1 MQIFFTFTAYSR
13 PIPVFFFFSSSF
25 TVLRDTTDRSPVP
38 EPNSAKEEKAAHVVQ
53 PRADLRAGEALPPAE
68 VSRVRGARH
77 ARQGL
82 EDDRRS
88 GQNLVPEQ
96 KNKMEV
102 RENIRF

>member
-1 MQIFFTFTAYSR
+1 MQIFFTFSILTANSC
-13 PIPVFFFFSSSF
+13 FFFFSSSF

-38 EPNSAKEEKAAHVVQ
+38 EPNSAKEEKAAHV
-53 PRADLRAGEALPPAE
+53 AGEALPPAE